1 MRADV
6 NGSCLEMSKERSPSE
21 NGCDIT
27 GQRKA
32 VNSQK
37 VEGGLRNFPELT
49 INVNVQQEE
58 LIASGR
64 PVYRTK
70 SKILED
76 PVQE

>member
-1 MRADV
+1 MDF
-6 NGSCLEMSKERSPSE
+6 CSE
-21 NGCDIT
+21 
-27 GQRKA
+27 
-32 VNSQK
+32 